1 MNGECYN
8 IATLADMAAIPE
20 SARGRFL
27 AELPS
32 ILATISQMQEAS
44 AVMQRLGLGTINAGP
59 AVWIDD
65 DKGESTVRLHADGE
79 HLVDIK
85 TMMGGAS

>member
-1 MNGECYN
+1 MNGERYN
-8 IATLADMAAIPE
+8 IETLADMAAIPE

-27 AELPS
+27 AELGS
-32 ILATISQMQEAS
+32 ILATVAESQGIAIIQGGE
-44 AVMQRLGLGTINAGP
+44 
-59 AVWIDD
+59 WIDD
-65 DKGESTVRLHADGE
+65 GKGESTVRLHADGE